1 VTGMRPAAKMLRVE
15 IDEDARAEGPEGA
28 AIEVA
33 PTPDAERPTRG
44 WALRHWVWLA
54 GVAVACVVAL
64 LATSQSV
71 DAREGAEADRIAG
84 IPGMVRPL
92 VAAPVERWRAPAT
105 PGAGGVVV
113 AADQVVT
120 SVLRGQLWW
129 VSAYA
134 VADGTLRW
142 SSAVFPSSGWGGE
155 SPEVVCP
162 GGGAE
167 VSDVGAL
174 VVCVASFDSGF
185 AAQVIALSSTDG
197 QGLGGW
203 TVDGQLVGFGRVADD
218 LVVGTVLD
226 DGRALLERRDARTGA
241 VVWSH
246 LTTDVMRGD
255 QRAVTVAVGAR
266 FATIRGFA
274 SEVVALT
281 DGSVVNYSPIG
292 MQSEFTEIP
301 DGFAT
306 FNTVVGGHLYDDH
319 GVVVAAVQ
327 GLPARL
333 QSDDGSLGDV
343 VVIDWN
349 TQLRPV
355 RRGRRPHRPRAV
367 AGAHRDRRGHR
378 APVGRRGGAGRGG
391 RPGRRH
397 EPGGA
402 RPARRPAGLVG
413 AGGPRR
419 RRARRGRR
427 AAAGAHRDR
436 GRRAGLTTT
445 EAGALRGRVA
455 EATGV
460 SGMVPGCRGADSS
473 FLAAT
478 RPSSRILVAESRC
491 AG

>member
-1 VTGMRPAAKMLRVE
+1 MTGMRPAAKMLRVE

-349 TQLRPV
+349 TQLRGV
-355 RRGRRPHRPRAV
+355 DTTGAVHWTLDTSLGAV
-367 AGAHRDRRGHR
+367 AVVDGTVVVAGDGRYGVVDGRTGRELWQVPTGTAEAIAPRSDGAVVLAVEADPDGATNLVARGLRDGLRVWSVPVDRGVV
-378 APVGRRGGAGRGG
+378 ALDA
-391 RPGRRH
+391 
-397 EPGGA
+397 
-402 RPARRPAGLVG
+402 
-413 AGGPRR
+413 AGGQLL
-419 RRARRGRR
+419 AR
-427 AAAGAHRDR
+427 
-436 GRRAGLTTT
+436 T
-445 EAGALRGRVA
+445 
-455 EATGV
+455 ATGV
-460 SGMVPGCRGADSS
+460 
-473 FLAAT
+473 
-478 RPSSRILVAESRC
+478 VAL
-491 AG
+491 G